1 MTQSRLHIGIL
12 AVCAFAVAGPAFGDV
27 GFQGVGYEP
36 GYGSVATIVSADGTF
51 VVGNAGQAGHAA
63 GETEMFRWTQGGGM
77 MFLGDLPGGPIRS
90 FAMGV
95 SDDGMVV
102 VGEGRY
108 GDDSMQYEAIRWTPG
123 TGTVGLG
130 FLPGGTFSNSQ
141 GVSADGSIVAGTS
154 NSTERSRQAFR
165 WTESGGMQGLGGW
178 APGLTSYAFNISADG
193 STVVGNVHTGT
204 QGEAAYWTEGGGWTS
219 IGKLPGGYDTGAFAT
234 DASTDGSVI
243 VGNSSSTLVP
253 FSFEPFLWSE
263 SEGMQGL
270 GLLLPD
276 DDMATTTGLSGDGQ
290 TVIGV
295 SGKFSGAREP
305 YIWDA
310 VNGMRS
316 MTDVFVDDYG
326 MDLTGWTLVEAL
338 GISRDG
344 TTIVGFG
351 ANPQGFTEG
360 WIATIPEPSALI
372 LLVIGGLCSALRR
385 REAV

>member
-1 MTQSRLHIGIL
+1 MSRLRLHIGIL
-12 AVCAFAVAGPAFGDV
+12 AVFVFLVVGPAFGDV
-27 GFQGVGYEP
+27 GFQGIGYEP
-36 GYGSVATIVSADGTF
+36 GYGSVATIVSVDGSF
-51 VVGNAGQAGHAA
+51 VVGNAGYSGLVA

-108 GDDSMQYEAIRWTPG
+108 DVDPMQYEAIRWTPG

-130 FLPGGTFSNSQ
+130 FLAGGTFSNSQ

-165 WTESGGMQGLGGW
+165 WTESGGMQGLGGLV
-178 APGLTSYAFNISADG
+178 PGANSWAFNISADG
-193 STVVGNVHTGT
+193 STIVGNVHTGI
-204 QGEAAYWTEGGGWTS
+204 QGEAAYWTEAGGWTS
-219 IGKLPGGYDTGAFAT
+219 IGKLPGGFDTGAFAT

-253 FSFEPFLWSE
+253 FSFEPFLWTE
-263 SEGMQGL
+263 SGGMQGL
-270 GLLLPD
+270 GLLEAD
-276 DDMATTTGLSGDGQ
+276 HDMATTTGISGDGQ

-295 SGKFSGAREP
+295 SGMFSGARMP
-305 YIWDA
+305 YFWDA
-310 VNGMRS
+310 VNGMRN

-351 ANPQGFTEG
+351 TNPLGFTEG
-360 WIATIPEPSALI
+360 WIATIPEPSTVS
-372 LLVIGGLCSALRR
+372 LLLIGGLFSALRR
-385 REAV
+385 R